1 MAGAGFG
8 CKDALTVRVP
18 QCRAGGAAAN
28 VAERQAAGRA
38 VSRRAT
44 VLGTVGVLLI
54 AAVCI
59 RLGFWQLDRLDQK
72 RSRNAA
78 LAARMA
84 EPPVSLTATLADS
97 SGVIYRR
104 AVADGV
110 FDDARTII
118 LPGRSYR
125 GAPGVLVLT
134 PLRLS
139 GTTALLVQRG
149 WMPSADGVSIDL
161 EPLRVDSAVHVRG
174 LVLPFLGDEN
184 TIAARARRD
193 APADTF
199 RRVWYAIDTDAL
211 RAQFPYTLLPLR
223 LQVLP
228 DSARAAGDTIPVA
241 QGAPA
246 LDEGPHLGYAIQW
259 FSFAL
264 IFLVGWAALLRSR
277 RGRAM

>member
-1 MAGAGFG
+1 M
-8 CKDALTVRVP
+8 
-18 QCRAGGAAAN
+18 
-28 VAERQAAGRA
+28 AERRA
-38 VSRRAT
+38 PARVVGRRAT
-44 VLGTVGVLLI
+44 LLGTVGVLLI

-84 EPPVSLTATLADS
+84 EPPVSLSASLADS
-97 SGVIYRR
+97 SGLIYRR
-104 AVADGV
+104 AAAEGF
-110 FDDARTII
+110 FDNARSII
-118 LPGRSYR
+118 LPGRSHR

-149 WMPSADGVSIDL
+149 WMPSADGVSIDM

-174 LVLPFLGDEN
+174 LVLPFLGAEN
-184 TIAARARRD
+184 TIAARASRD
-193 APADTF
+193 VPADSF
-199 RRVWYAIDTDAL
+199 RRVWYAIDADAL
-211 RAQFPYTLLPLR
+211 RAQFPYALLPLR

-241 QGAPA
+241 QGAPT

-277 RGRAM
+277 RGRAL